1 MRGRKIS
8 PKLPIFLISSLFEDF
23 AFPYKFWPYWNFTFR
38 NWICLSFL
46 RLFYCKGERFEV
58 WCTRRTMH
66 GYGKRWKIWKCYRH
80 LTSQH
85 EGVWWWMYNFNS
97 NHILQMEWDSTILH
111 VEDIFWV
118 APMLQLPHLHLFQDK
133 CALQRQFPANSNFA
147 GFFPTFQYTGTICLA
162 SRVHLDSDLISEKTG
177 RLPSW
182 QILWKF
188 LLTLC
193 NILTFLGWGCGGSEG
208 GEYGG

>member
-58 WCTRRTMH
+58 WCTRRTMD
-66 GYGKRWKIWKCYRH
+66 GCGKRWKIWKFTTIATDIFYRWNE
-80 LTSQH
+80 T
-85 EGVWWWMYNFNS
+85 
-97 NHILQMEWDSTILH
+97 LH
-111 VEDIFWV
+111 VGDIFWV

-188 LLTLC
+188 LLTC
-193 NILTFLGWGCGGSEG
+193 ATFWLF
-208 GEYGG
+208 

>member
-58 WCTRRTMH
+58 WCTRRTMDRC
-66 GYGKRWKIWKCYRH
+66 GKRWKIGKFTRIATDTQLPSMRVCGDECIISTPIIFYRWNE
-80 LTSQH
+80 T
-85 EGVWWWMYNFNS
+85 
-97 NHILQMEWDSTILH
+97 LH
-111 VEDIFWV
+111 VEDIY
-118 APMLQLPHLHLFQDK
+118 PMPQLPHLHLFQDK

-147 GFFPTFQYTGTICLA
+147 GFFPTFQYKGTICLA